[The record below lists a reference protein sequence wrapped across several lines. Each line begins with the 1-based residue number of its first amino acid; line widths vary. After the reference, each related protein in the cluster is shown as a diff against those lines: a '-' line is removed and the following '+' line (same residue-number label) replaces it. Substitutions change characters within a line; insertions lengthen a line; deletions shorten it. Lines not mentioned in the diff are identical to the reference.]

1 MKLQPLFSKNF
12 SDFLRLFP
20 FFQFAPY
27 LVLSPARHTT
37 DEAKKTGRP
46 DRPVFLF
53 IAHFLC
59 IYRLYA
65 QEIHRFRRLTPVCR
79 EHEPL
84 ILPIVHDLEKG
95 GRAVGAIHKAQRLNC
110 V

>member
-12 SDFLRLFP
+12 SAFLRVFP

-27 LVLSPARHTT
+27 LVLSPRSIQPT
-37 DEAKKTGRP
+37 KQKTGRP
-46 DRPVFLF
+46 DRPVFLS

-65 QEIHRFRRLTPVCR
+65 QEIHRFRWLTPVCR

-95 GRAVGAIHKAQRLNC
+95 GRAVGAVHKAQRLNC

>member
-1 MKLQPLFSKNF
+1 MKLQPLFRKIFQLFCGFFRFFN
-12 SDFLRLFP
+12 LRRILCFHP
-20 FFQFAPY
+20 RGIQP
-27 LVLSPARHTT
+27 T
-37 DEAKKTGRP
+37 KQKTGRP
-46 DRPVFLF
+46 DRPVFLS

-95 GRAVGAIHKAQRLNC
+95 GRAVGAVHNAQRLNC
-110 V
+110 I

>member
-12 SDFLRLFP
+12 SAFLRLFR
-20 FFQFAPY
+20 FFNLRRILCFHPRGIQP
-27 LVLSPARHTT
+27 T
-37 DEAKKTGRP
+37 KQKTGRP

-59 IYRLYA
+59 IYRFYA

-95 GRAVGAIHKAQRLNC
+95 GRAVGAVHKAQRLNC